1 MGFDRNLIILGAG
14 PGGYIA
20 AIRAAS
26 LQAEGIANAKVT
38 LIEQEEVGGTCLNK
52 GCIPTKAI
60 LSSLEVFSLIKEA
73 EKFGISNSSGNIDLP
88 KIIDRKNK
96 IVNQLAAGIKF
107 LLKKKG
113 IELINGRGVIKNRNE
128 IEITNRKKEKSTI
141 TGDKIIIAT
150 GSKPVELQDF
160 LFDGEKIISSNEA
173 LELREIPESILII
186 GGGVIGLEFA
196 TIFNKLGTKVT
207 IVEMLPQILPTEDFE
222 IAAEIRKILEANGV
236 TIITGKKLSSKNEI
250 PSEKILVAIGR
261 IPNSSDLG
269 LENAGV
275 KLDGKKIIVDEYMKT
290 NIDGIFAIGD
300 VTGKLMLAHVASHQA
315 IVAAENSLGGEKSM
329 QINYSLVPNCIFTDP
344 EIASVGLTETKAK
357 EKGLNIKIGK
367 FPFSAL
373 GKALCMGRTKGFVKI
388 IADKDTERVYGVHII
403 GPSATS
409 LIAEASLAIKLE
421 STLDE
426 FINTVHAH
434 PTLPESL
441 MEASFVAKGSPIHI

>member
-14 PGGYIA
+14 PGGYVA

-26 LQAEGIANAKVT
+26 LEAKVT

-73 EKFGISNSSGNIDLP
+73 EKFGISICDTYGNSSVNIDLP

-113 IELINGRGVIKNRNE
+113 VELINGRGVIKNRNE

-160 LFDGEKIISSNEA
+160 PFDGEKIISSNEA
-173 LELREIPESILII
+173 LELREIPEGIVII

-207 IVEMLPQILPTEDFE
+207 IVEMLQQILPTEDFE
-222 IAAEIRKILEANGV
+222 IAAEIRKILESNGV

-315 IVAAENSLGGEKSM
+315 IVAAENSLGGEKS
-329 QINYSLVPNCIFTDP
+329 IDYSLIPNCIFTDP

-373 GKALCMGRTKGFVKI
+373 GKAICMGRTKGFVKI